1 MNFRKGI
8 SLILAAMIIMFIM
21 NCTILPLVSDP
32 NNIYDWIKKPVDG
45 TEFRYAERYKYDW
58 QETWSTD
65 NYTIEITDIDER
77 NDRTL
82 IEYQEDD
89 SNDRDYII
97 IDKIEQ
103 CIVRSEDDYVDD
115 NDFMFLKTPVQKDND
130 WNNDRYDYEIVEM
143 GASKTVE
150 AGTYSDCIVIR
161 YDNGQMSGEMYYS
174 PSAGTYVFIDEEYD
188 IGFDYS
194 AELERISQ

>member
-21 NCTILPLVSDP
+21 NCTILPWVSDP

-103 CIVRSEDDYVDD
+103 
-115 NDFMFLKTPVQKDND
+115 
-130 WNNDRYDYEIVEM
+130 
-143 GASKTVE
+143 
-150 AGTYSDCIVIR
+150 
-161 YDNGQMSGEMYYS
+161 
-174 PSAGTYVFIDEEYD
+174 
-188 IGFDYS
+188 
-194 AELERISQ
+194 

>member
-8 SLILAAMIIMFIM
+8 SLIITAMIIIFIM
-21 NCTILPLVSDP
+21 NCTILPWVSDP

-45 TEFRYAERYKYDW
+45 TEFRYAERYKYDS

-150 AGTYSDCIVIR
+150 AGTYSDCIIIR
-161 YDNGQMSGEMYYS
+161 YDNGQMTGEMYYS
-174 PSAGTYVFIDEEYD
+174 PSAGTYVFIEEEYD
-188 IGFDYS
+188 IGYDYS

>member
-21 NCTILPLVSDP
+21 NCTILPWVSDP